1 MSWEVRTMKSA
12 TSSSRPGRFYPAL
25 WKKNMARFWP
35 LWAVFGVFWLFVVPL
50 TLLTQDPE
58 STIHYVSSF
67 ALPGPAYF
75 AQITILDL
83 LSSAGVFS
91 TLIFG
96 TLAAMAVFSY
106 LYSSR
111 SVDFFHALPVSR
123 DGLFLTNVVSGY
135 SFLALPTLAVA
146 LVTLVA
152 GVVLFSRVE
161 KTFMD
166 TV

>member
-25 WKKNMARFWP
+25 GKKNMARFWP
-35 LWAVFGVFWLFVVPL
+35 LWAVFGVFWLFIMPL

-58 STIHYVSSF
+58 STIHYFGSF
-67 ALPGPAYF
+67 SLSGPAYF

-83 LSSAGVFS
+83 LSTAGVFS

-106 LYSSR
+106 LYTIAGKGAFAAR
-111 SVDFFHALPVSR
+111 RADVAGERRERLLRQFDEAATEL
-123 DGLFLTNVVSGY
+123 LFLGLTAEE
-135 SFLALPTLAVA
+135 LAHR
-146 LVTLVA
+146 VTGA
-152 GVVLFSRVE
+152 KEGA
-161 KTFMD
+161 K
-166 TV
+166 